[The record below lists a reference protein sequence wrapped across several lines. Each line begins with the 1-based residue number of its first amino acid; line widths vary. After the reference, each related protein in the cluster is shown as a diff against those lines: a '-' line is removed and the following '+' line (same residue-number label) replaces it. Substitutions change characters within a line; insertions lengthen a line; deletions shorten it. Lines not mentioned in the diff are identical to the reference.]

1 MDKLNLKECVLIDCV
16 SFTAVSVILSLLSFN
31 EDLMSGFDHTMAL
44 EVFACTTLISILMYP
59 ISRISFRS
67 AVMAEAA
74 KLLDVA
80 VCVLGFGG
88 SFGWFPWEGKYIFE
102 ACLIFVAV
110 FIITSAVLFWQAS
123 SIANKINRKIREKE
137 HETHH

>member
-31 EDLMSGFDHTMAL
+31 EDLMSEFDHAMAL
-44 EVFACTTLISILMYP
+44 EIFVCTTLISVLIYLT
-59 ISRISFRS
+59 SRFRYRS
-67 AVMAEAA
+67 AVMAEAVR
-74 KLLDVA
+74 LGCVA
-80 VCVLGFGG
+80 VCVLGIGG
-88 SFGWFPWEGKYIFE
+88 IFHWFPWEGKYIFE